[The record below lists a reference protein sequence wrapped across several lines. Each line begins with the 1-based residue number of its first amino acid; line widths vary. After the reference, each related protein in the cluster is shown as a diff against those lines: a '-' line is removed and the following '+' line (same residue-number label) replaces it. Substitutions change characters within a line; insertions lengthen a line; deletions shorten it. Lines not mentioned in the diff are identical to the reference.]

1 MTRYKRLPV
10 AVCLQNVTVC
20 CCSYPATVECAAA
33 GAAAAGSAVGRPL
46 VGPAAASAAV
56 GGDDG
61 RCRSW
66 SVSPRRTDEE
76 EPDGH
81 QAAGSAGALEEA
93 LGAVIAERVREFRL
107 QLGLTVG
114 QLAELTSL
122 SKGMLSKIENAQASP
137 SLATLARLSGA
148 LKVPVTAFFRGL
160 DEEQDVLHVKA
171 GRGLDI
177 EHKGSGPGH
186 RYQLLGTMRAPHNS
200 LETLLVT
207 LTDRA
212 EEFPLYQHPGTE
224 LIYMIAGR
232 IEYLCGNS
240 AYLLE
245 PGDAM
250 QFVGEVAAR
259 PDER

>member
-1 MTRYKRLPV
+1 MT
-10 AVCLQNVTVC
+10 Q
-20 CCSYPATVECAAA
+20 PAGLAAADDEGEQDERAAA
-33 GAAAAGSAVGRPL
+33 GP
-46 VGPAAASAAV
+46 
-56 GGDDG
+56 
-61 RCRSW
+61 
-66 SVSPRRTDEE
+66 
-76 EPDGH
+76 
-81 QAAGSAGALEEA
+81 AGALEES
-93 LGAVIAERVREFRL
+93 LSAVIAERAREFRL
-107 QLGLTVG
+107 RLGLTVS

-148 LKVPVTAFFRGL
+148 LRVPVTAFFRGL
-160 DEEQDVLHVKA
+160 NEEQDVLHVKA

-177 EHKGSGPGH
+177 AHKGSGPGH

-212 EEFPLYQHPGTE
+212 GEFPLYQHPGTE

-232 IEYLCGNS
+232 MEYLCGDS
-240 AYLLE
+240 SYLLE

-250 QFVGEVAAR
+250 QFVGEVPHGPR
-259 PDER
+259 TLIELPIQFLSVKSIQPTS

>member
-1 MTRYKRLPV
+1 
-10 AVCLQNVTVC
+10 
-20 CCSYPATVECAAA
+20 
-33 GAAAAGSAVGRPL
+33 
-46 VGPAAASAAV
+46 
-56 GGDDG
+56 
-61 RCRSW
+61 
-66 SVSPRRTDEE
+66 
-76 EPDGH
+76 
-81 QAAGSAGALEEA
+81 
-93 LGAVIAERVREFRL
+93 
-107 QLGLTVG
+107 
-114 QLAELTSL
+114 
-122 SKGMLSKIENAQASP
+122 MLSKIENAQASP

-200 LETLLVT
+200 LETLLIT

-212 EEFPLYQHPGTE
+212 KEFPLYQHPGTE
-224 LIYMIAGR
+224 MIYMIAGR

-250 QFVGEVAAR
+250 QFVGEVPHGPR
-259 PDER
+259 TLIELPIQFLSVKSIQPTG